1 MVKFSQ
7 TSWFNGQKA
16 DALRLLR
23 YGPATLSI
31 TEKPVISYFTPGGT
45 VAGAEVHYALV
56 SGFRKTTW
64 KGIISS
70 VSDKSFIVRLAQG
83 ETIFRG
89 FDAEH
94 SLLQGV
100 DRFSCSDSLV
110 FQGESP
116 EFKAAADIARMAYA
130 FPARAITEKTT
141 LAVEAE
147 RKTGEFRAFGAG
159 TGAG

>member
-7 TSWFNGQKA
+7 TSWFNGQTA

-23 YGPATLSI
+23 YAPATISVSEI
-31 TEKPVISYFTPGGT
+31 PVISYFAPKGI

-56 SGFRKTTW
+56 SGFHKTIW

-70 VSDKSFIVRLAQG
+70 VTDKSFIVRLAQG
-83 ETIFRG
+83 ESLFRG

-94 SLLQGV
+94 TLLQGIN
-100 DRFSCSDSLV
+100 RFSCSDALV

-130 FPARAITEKTT
+130 FPARAITEKTF
-141 LAVEAE
+141 LAVEVE
-147 RKTGEFRAFGAG
+147 RKTGEFRAFGSGMNAG
-159 TGAG
+159 